1 MSASSRHDPYA
12 GFNFRVEI
20 DGITVA
26 AFSECSGL
34 SSETSVVE
42 YREGGEPRIRKLPG
56 QTKFSNI
63 TLKRGVTE
71 DRTLWEWRQTV
82 VNGKVERR
90 NGSVV
95 CSTPPTTRSRGGTSS
110 RPGRRSGKD
119 HTSMPGR
126 ATSASRPSSSRT
138 RASSGRGESA
148 GFSGSGFEVLG
159 SRF

>member
-20 DGITVA
+20 DGLTVA

-34 SSETSVVE
+34 SSETAVVE
-42 YREGGEPRIRKLPG
+42 YREGGESRIRKLPG
-56 QTKFSNI
+56 QTKFSNL
-63 TLKRGVTE
+63 TLRRGVTE

-95 CSTPPTTRSRGGTSS
+95 LLDTAHNEVARWNFFEAWPAKWEGPHLNARSSDVCIETLELA
-110 RPGRRSGKD
+110 
-119 HTSMPGR
+119 H
-126 ATSASRPSSSRT
+126 
-138 RASSGRGESA
+138 E
-148 GFSGSGFEVLG
+148 GFEWAD
-159 SRF
+159 